1 MDWIPEF
8 YDPEILKDIEAIE
21 ESIAS
26 KPGFDS
32 FRREI
37 ERNLIKDSS
46 RLSGFTAEEI
56 IKQADTFEELI
67 VLKDYLQARFAGDHV
82 WWDEYHKRRI
92 ELAMLPSNYGTIEG
106 KARFALPISP
116 ERLKRSNIA
125 GLRGVGVRRNLAGQL
140 FTRRELQGLDP
151 VEISR
156 AGIRFQDFIHGER
169 PPAKSYFAFDLETT
183 GLLKQLAYKNTGN
196 IRGIASLGFSFRN
209 TEIAQEGLSLAKIP
223 SNRPYLGEF
232 IEETILP
239 RHFEMQGKTKAQLGL
254 RRGSIFKNQVD
265 ERRIVKQF
273 IETVSRDKNAAIMG
287 YNIEQFDIPFLKVI
301 AKRHGLERE
310 LANVLKG
317 RDIIDVGNYAKAF
330 LSEQLGSQYIGW
342 QEGMFKDLKLNPMG
356 WKQQALAHAFGFE
369 GAMSEAAHTPLFDV
383 KMTEHIY
390 ETLTKEKGKEAYRL
404 WNEVDKVTNTT
415 GKQRYEQALKSLNQE
430 LVGISELEKIT
441 VRRGGKTFLN
451 LPEYMIP
458 RDPRSSSILKRLISS
473 VPQGA
478 AKISDIKIPA
488 PSVVRNIFDQAPQR
502 NIGKLLK
509 NNNIVKA
516 TKGARF
522 LGLGVAIGAIAPGQ
536 GMSNL
541 VGAYGGMGA
550 YYATKAKTSKAGL
563 GIAAGVAT
571 YGIVKGLNSLMFSG
585 RDDNYNVIEGLR
597 HGGAAQATRM
607 QLTEFGS
614 GYQGQKLSIY
624 NQDIDPEIQ
633 EFRHRWLSTPTREK
647 LLKEEMKKAGENI
660 QQVGDFKASEM
671 AAAGKFQKVNLSE
684 FDWKF
689 EDPDTLMLHRKGL
702 WNIFDAPIAV
712 RMTGIDSPEIE
723 HEDDELEWTRY
734 QQNQPYGQEATARAK
749 ELWEGKNG
757 MSVLIDPE
765 RRTYGRY
772 LGILQEE
779 GAKESVNVQMIQ
791 KGIAA
796 ALPWGDSG
804 SDMISRQKLVAAEKK
819 AIAEEQG
826 MWQEEYYQRYLD
838 IAGATGRRIT
848 FTSFT
853 DLSRL
858 SKNYGLAAA
867 QELMSRDDVDYQPW
881 MGRYIGAKL
890 RKSYGP
896 NDNKAR
902 FSGKDSAYNTIE
914 GIHPGS
920 EGIGAESIRA
930 HTDFGSGWLG
940 ETLSEAF
947 SVVRKAGKYDQ
958 DVLSNTLDVEFSGQR
973 KRRLKKEKT
982 EKGQYSWIRTAA
994 AKRYSVL
1001 STEAIDDS
1009 QYVSKGGWRSTGN
1022 GGKFSGMPNESEGA
1036 MSSMIRAGLTE
1047 FKSEFASR
1055 WDPLRKIATE
1065 LFPESTDALAKLKNM
1080 PTFEM
1085 AIKKALT
1092 TEGKLL
1098 GSGKTSKTFAHTASF
1113 DLGGKTHSFE
1123 FVAKVPRTIDEMVA
1137 GSHGQSPMQLEE
1149 ADMWRRMT
1157 LQNFIP
1163 KETKALSALEDV
1175 SESVAPGYYGQFGDT
1190 IVMEKFNITRD
1201 FKNTSMSPEQYKDVS
1216 SFMKRAH
1223 EKGITHTDIH
1233 RENLVKVATAEGKE
1247 EVALLDWGLAGRL
1260 SGQNPEGDL
1269 SKLVLVQQL
1278 SKHSMG
1284 KAINIEDYSKLAD
1297 LKRLESFSKGEEKL
1311 VHHFGINALMTEGE
1325 LELSKAA
1332 IEEVLVFGGG
1342 KRVNAELMDFSGP
1355 GKVVSDSNAWG
1366 MSDFFS
1372 NANSEATAV
1381 GFKNLETEAPT
1392 VIAGRGMK
1400 QKVESAFK
1408 HMQSV
1413 PSLSQATAVERRGLA
1428 NTKTILHSNELT
1440 EIAMPKINFESSRAA
1455 ELLRTTSDK
1464 ICRVPFEAADM
1475 ATKGHRNIASRRPV
1489 R

>member
-21 ESIAS
+21 EEIVS

-37 ERNLIKDSS
+37 QRNLVKDSS

-56 IKQADTFEELI
+56 IQQADTFEELI
-67 VLKDYLQARFAGDHV
+67 ALKDYLQARFAGDHI
-82 WWDEYHKRRI
+82 WWEEYHKRRI
-92 ELAMLPSNYGTIEG
+92 ELAMLPSNYGTVGG

-116 ERLKRSNIA
+116 QRMKRSSVA

-140 FTRRELQGLDP
+140 FTRRQLQGLDP

-156 AGIRFQDFIHGER
+156 TGIRFQDFVHGER

-183 GLLKQLAYKNTGN
+183 GLTKQLAYKNTGD

-209 TEIAQEGLSLAKIP
+209 AERSQQGLSLAKIP

-254 RRGSIFKNQVD
+254 TKGSIFKSQTD
-265 ERRIVKQF
+265 ERRIIKQF

-287 YNIEQFDIPFLKVI
+287 YNIEQFDIPFLKVV

-310 LANVLKG
+310 LANTLKG

-330 LSEQLGSQYIGW
+330 LSEQLGGQYIGW

-356 WKQQALAHAFGFE
+356 WKQQALAHAFGFKE
-369 GAMSEAAHTPLFDV
+369 AMSEAAHTPLFDV

-390 ETLTKEKGKEAYRL
+390 HTLTKDNGKEAYRL

-430 LVGISELEKIT
+430 LVGLSEFDKLTIRK
-441 VRRGGKTFLN
+441 GGKTFLN

-458 RDPRSSSILKRLISS
+458 KDPRSSSILKRLI
-473 VPQGA
+473 A
-478 AKISDIKIPA
+478 ATPEGTAQISDIKTSA
-488 PSVVRNIFDQAPQR
+488 TNVVRDIFSQAPER
-502 NIGKLLK
+502 KIGKLFK
-509 NNNIVKA
+509 DRNVIKA
-516 TKGARF
+516 AKAARF
-522 LGLGVAIGAIAPGQ
+522 LGLGIAIGGIAPGK
-536 GMSNL
+536 GISNII
-541 VGAYGGMGA
+541 GAYGGMGA
-550 YYATKAKTSKAGL
+550 YYAAKAKTGKAGL
-563 GIAAGVAT
+563 GLAAGVAT

-614 GYQGQKLSIY
+614 GYQGQKLSVY
-624 NQDIDPEIQ
+624 NQEIDPEIQ

-660 QQVGDFKASEM
+660 QQVGDFKASDM
-671 AAAGKFQKVNLSE
+671 AAAGKFQRVDLSE

-702 WNIFDAPIAV
+702 WNFFDAPIAV
-712 RMTGIDSPEIE
+712 RMTGTDSPEIE
-723 HEDDELEWTRY
+723 HDEDQLEWTRY

-749 ELWEGKNG
+749 DLWEGKEN
-757 MSVLIDPE
+757 MSVLVDPE

-779 GAKESVNVQMIQ
+779 GAKESVNIQMIQ

-796 ALPWGDSG
+796 ALPWGDAG
-804 SDMISRQKLVAAEKK
+804 SDMISRQKLIAAEKQ

-848 FTSFT
+848 FTSFS

-867 QELMSRDDVDYQPW
+867 QKLMSRDDIDYQPW
-881 MGRYIGAKL
+881 MGRYLGSKL

-902 FSGKDSAYNTIE
+902 FSGKDDAYNTIE

-920 EGIGAESIRA
+920 DSMGAESVRA

-940 ETLSEAF
+940 AAF
-947 SVVRKAGKYDQ
+947 TDSFTIGRKATKYDQ
-958 DVLSNTLDVEFSGQR
+958 ELLSNTLDVEFSGQR
-973 KRRLKKEKT
+973 KRRRRKERVN
-982 EKGQYSWIRTAA
+982 EEQYSWIRKAA
-994 AKRYSVL
+994 AKRYSVF
-1001 STEAIDDS
+1001 SSEAIDDS
-1009 QYVSKGGWRSTGN
+1009 QYVSKGGWKSTGN
-1022 GGKFSGMPNESEGA
+1022 GGKFSGMSNESEGA

-1065 LFPESTDALAKLKNM
+1065 LFPESTNALEKFKNM
-1080 PTFEM
+1080 PSFEI
-1085 AIKKALT
+1085 AIKKALS
-1092 TEGKLL
+1092 TEGKFL
-1098 GSGKTSKTFAHTASF
+1098 GAGKTSKTFAHTASLE
-1113 DLGGKTHSFE
+1113 LGGKTHSFE
-1123 FVAKVPRTIDEMVA
+1123 FVAKVPRSIDEMIA
-1137 GSHGQSPMQLEE
+1137 GGDGQAAMSLEE
-1149 ADMWRRMT
+1149 ASHWQRSTQSSISR
-1157 LQNFIP
+1157 
-1163 KETKALSALEDV
+1163 ETKALSSLEDI
-1175 SESVAPGYYGQFGDT
+1175 SENIAPGYYGQFGDVIT
-1190 IVMEKFNITRD
+1190 MEKFNIVSD
-1201 FKNTSMSPEQYKDVS
+1201 FKEASMSPEQYKETL
-1216 SFMKRAH
+1216 SFIKKAH
-1223 EKGITHTDIH
+1223 DKGITHTDIH
-1233 RENLVKVATAEGKE
+1233 AENLVKIATQEGKE
-1247 EVALLDWGLAGRL
+1247 EVALLDWGLASRL
-1260 SGQNPEGDL
+1260 SGENPHGSL
-1269 SKLVLVQQL
+1269 QKMILVQQM
-1278 SKHSMG
+1278 SKKSMG
-1284 KAINIEDYSKLAD
+1284 KAISIEDYSKLAD
-1297 LKRLESFSKGEEKL
+1297 LKRLDAFAKGQVER
-1311 VHHFGINALMTEGE
+1311 VHHHGINALMQTEE
-1325 LELSKAA
+1325 TPLTREA
-1332 IEEVLVFGGG
+1332 IGEVLAFGGG
-1342 KRVNAELMDFSGP
+1342 KRITSEPLDLSGP
-1355 GKVVSDSNAWG
+1355 GEVVSDSNAWG
-1366 MSDFFS
+1366 LSDFFS
-1372 NANSEATAV
+1372 NAASEVSGAGFSQPVVSEIGTVIEGRPIRQQVESAIGHLESAPSFSEATFVAKPRPPV
-1381 GFKNLETEAPT
+1381 PELT
-1392 VIAGRGMK
+1392 
-1400 QKVESAFK
+1400 
-1408 HMQSV
+1408 V
-1413 PSLSQATAVERRGLA
+1413 PSTAIIPNVSFER
-1428 NTKTILHSNELT
+1428 
-1440 EIAMPKINFESSRAA
+1440 SRAA
-1455 ELLRTTSDK
+1455 ELLHTTSDK

-1475 ATKGHRNIASRRPV
+1475 ATKGHRNIASRRTV